1 MKPEQKKEYKA
12 PQMRSVE
19 LKHQTNLMQASS
31 LKALDGGNTELG

>member
-19 LKHQTNLMQASS
+19 LKHQTNLMQGS
-31 LKALDGGNTELG
+31 LVGENYRGQMG